1 MFESLRAVPA
11 DPILNLSVL
20 YRQDTNPN
28 KVDLGVGVYK
38 DETGHTAIME
48 AVSRAEERL
57 LTEEDTKA
65 YVGMAGSKRF
75 CDLLAQLTLGA
86 DHNVL
91 ADNRVAV
98 AQTPGGSGALRVL
111 GEFINV
117 AKPGATVWV
126 GNPTWANHIPVMTSS
141 GLTVKQYPYYD
152 PETRGV
158 DFDAMMAALEADAQA
173 GDVVLLHGCCHN
185 PSGADLSLEQWQATA
200 DLIKAKGLLPYVDI
214 AYQGL
219 GEGMEEDAA
228 GLRLMANTVPEMV
241 IASSCS
247 KNFGLYRERTGTA
260 MIIAATAEQANLAQ
274 SQMNSVIR
282 SNYSMPPSHG
292 AMVVE
297 TILSDPKLKQMW
309 RDELKTMRKRIK
321 DLRSQLVDAIKA
333 EGVEQDF
340 SFIERQNGMFSFL
353 GVNAKQVDK
362 LVNEHSVYLV
372 GSSRINLAGLNQHN
386 IAYVAKSIAA
396 VL

>member
-1 MFESLRAVPA
+1 VPA

-20 YRQDTNPN
+20 YRQDTSPN

-57 LTEEDTKA
+57 LTEEDTKT

-75 CDLLAQLTLGA
+75 CDLLAQMTLGA

-117 AKPGATVWV
+117 AKPGATIWV
-126 GNPTWANHIPVMTSS
+126 GNPTWANHIPVMTSA
-141 GLTVKQYPYYD
+141 GLTVKQYPYYN

-158 DFDAMMAALEADAQA
+158 DFDAMMAALEADTHA

-185 PSGADLSLEQWQATA
+185 PSGADLNLEQWQAMA

-219 GEGMEEDAA
+219 GEGIDEDAA

-260 MIIAATAEQANLAQ
+260 IIIAATAEQANLAQ